1 MLEKIGNENKKTTHT
16 GDDLISKVFN
26 RTAH

>member
-1 MLEKIGNENKKTTHT
+1 MLEKIGNENKKVNPT